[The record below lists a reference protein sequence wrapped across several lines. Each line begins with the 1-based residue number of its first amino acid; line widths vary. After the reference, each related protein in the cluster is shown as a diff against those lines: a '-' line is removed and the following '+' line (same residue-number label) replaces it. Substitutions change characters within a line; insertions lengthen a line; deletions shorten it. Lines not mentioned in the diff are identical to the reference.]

1 MEVDTVNWLSV
12 EVKRGAKVLQPATVV
27 AVTQEESFGSLLG
40 RVFEQYHDDTV
51 EKTVIAS
58 SSKGTAHTVPLCAP
72 VLQVCLKFK

>member
-1 MEVDTVNWLSV
+1 M

-58 SSKGTAHTVPLCAP
+58 SSKGTAHTVCSCTSVSYCTL
-72 VLQVCLKFK
+72 

>member
-1 MEVDTVNWLSV
+1 MEVECNWLSV

-51 EKTVIAS
+51 TCGFYNGI
-58 SSKGTAHTVPLCAP
+58 L
-72 VLQVCLKFK
+72 LLLLLLL